1 MMWCRIKITTYRTT
15 LSRDDVVPNTDLSIF
30 PRVLYCGGLF
40 LFKDTGLS
48 LLFGAPPEIQLI
60 MFANPFTGNLSR
72 PPNSVYIYTHI
83 YMCILYI
90 YIYISNIM
98 IIIVIIIILITK
110 TTIIIYAARVSAGPF
125 CA

>member
-1 MMWCRIKITTYRTT
+1 M
-15 LSRDDVVPNTDLSIF
+15 VPNTDLSIF

-72 PPNSVYIYTHI
+72 PPNSVYIYIYTHI